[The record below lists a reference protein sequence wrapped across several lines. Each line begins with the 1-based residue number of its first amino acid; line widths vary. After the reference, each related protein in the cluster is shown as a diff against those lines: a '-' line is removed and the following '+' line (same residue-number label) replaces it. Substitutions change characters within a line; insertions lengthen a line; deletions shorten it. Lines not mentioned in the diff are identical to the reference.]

1 MVRAT
6 TPTLTLTI
14 KDESVDLTE
23 ARNVYVTLNQGDTF
37 NVTKTGEDIDIA
49 EARKVLCWLSQT
61 ESLQLEINKPLCVQI
76 NWTYLDNHGNVQRG
90 ATNVGSITVTRQ
102 LLPEVIA

>member
-37 NVTKTGEDIDIA
+37 NVTKTGEDIEIA
-49 EARKVLCWLSQT
+49 EARKVLC
-61 ESLQLEINKPLCVQI
+61 
-76 NWTYLDNHGNVQRG
+76 
-90 ATNVGSITVTRQ
+90 
-102 LLPEVIA
+102 